1 MERLKGL
8 FDSHFISLFD
18 DELDLD
24 YVFKRRKIAYVHAR
38 IGVLPNW
45 MISAY
50 TLINQLIIP
59 LIVKELSH
67 QDKMLDVLLSYD
79 SLVTIDQQIILE
91 TYIEIQGGSVVNGL
105 GEIITYN
112 TQLDSIKELIEFQ
125 ETQQRKSLR
134 WTTPCMI

>member
-1 MERLKGL
+1 MKGL

-59 LIVKELSH
+59 LIVKELSR
-67 QDKMLDVLLSYD
+67 DEEKCWMFYC
-79 SLVTIDQQIILE
+79 
-91 TYIEIQGGSVVNGL
+91 
-105 GEIITYN
+105 
-112 TQLDSIKELIEFQ
+112 
-125 ETQQRKSLR
+125 
-134 WTTPCMI
+134 PMIV